1 MAKTLAAQSLTD
13 RKLQL
18 GTPIFFFFFFQAPAN
33 QIAT

>member
-18 GTPIFFFFFFQAPAN
+18 GTPIFFFFFFFKHP
-33 QIAT
+33 QIK